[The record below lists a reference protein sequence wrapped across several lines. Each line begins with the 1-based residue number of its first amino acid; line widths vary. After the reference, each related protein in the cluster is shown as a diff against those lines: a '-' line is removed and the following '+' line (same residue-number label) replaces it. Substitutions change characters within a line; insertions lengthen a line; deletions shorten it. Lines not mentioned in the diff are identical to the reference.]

1 MLDEQLL
8 HQQTRMTDVGELS
21 SMPVTEVLPTM
32 EDDVSTTEGTVRPV
46 DNSTD
51 DAMIANASIAEG
63 DPSVVPAGS
72 GKWNI
77 PIVAC
82 S

>member
-1 MLDEQLL
+1 
-8 HQQTRMTDVGELS
+8 MTDAGESS
-21 SMPVTEVLPTM
+21 SMPATEVLPTM
-32 EDDVSTTEGTVRPV
+32 EDDVSITEGTVRPV
-46 DNSTD
+46 DNSTN
-51 DAMIANASIAEG
+51 DAMIANAGITEG

-77 PIVAC
+77 PIVSC